1 MGGNEMEKIV
11 INKEA
16 CVGCGMCVHQNP
28 DYLVFDENGHAEA
41 IDKEIKPED
50 KKSILE
56 SIEICP
62 TEAIC
67 IVEEK

>member
-1 MGGNEMEKIV
+1 MEKIV
-11 INKEA
+11 INKDA

-28 DYLVFDENGHAEA
+28 DYIVFDENGHA
-41 IDKEIKPED
+41 DPVGKEIIPDD

-56 SIEICP
+56 SIECCP

>member
-1 MGGNEMEKIV
+1 MEKID

-28 DYLVFDENGHAEA
+28 DYIVFDENGHAEPVG
-41 IDKEIKPED
+41 KEINPDD

-56 SIEICP
+56 SIECCP

-67 IVEEK
+67 IEEEK

>member
-1 MGGNEMEKIV
+1 MEKVV
-11 INKEA
+11 INKDA

-28 DYLVFDENGHAEA
+28 EYLVFDENGHAEP
-41 IDKEIKPED
+41 IGKEIKPED
-50 KKSILE
+50 KKNILE
-56 SIEICP
+56 SIECCP

>member
-1 MGGNEMEKIV
+1 MEKIV